1 MSVVS
6 NIAYLFRS
14 YSSILGYM
22 NDKERYE
29 KKVKLTNK
37 SYDNLSK
44 RVHDS
49 FATLHEEKR
58 GYREE
63 ISNIEEEL
71 AAIKEKMLN
80 SSDKLEQ
87 ARLKMEYNKK
97 KIEHK
102 VKLNLLPR
110 RMKKVTKKMEKFVNK
125 SRKEAINIESKRP
138 IMISEDLKVKI
149 SNIANML
156 APILGEETVVKE
168 TVAEAANLSSESEID
183 ISEIQ
188 NEFETAM
195 GQVEVGKS
203 SEEDYNSFISDL
215 VDKNMESEDIPM
227 AEETAVAEET
237 VSDSDSIGQ
246 NPLDLI
252 ADTENQDDKDRQ
264 ASLDLDAMFGVG
276 QEDKN
281 RENVEIPQPRVA
293 EAPEEELSQDQN
305 VSDDKMR
312 DCINKWN
319 RLQEE
324 FKVAIDNDDVN
335 ELVRIKN
342 DLVTTAND
350 ISRIEAEKD
359 EELEKAQDENS
370 AAKEE
375 KEQSINAVAQAFA
388 NDIKSVISDG
398 NTSINRINTIEE
410 KTAATMVSTK
420 EIKSST
426 QAIRS
431 VLSEDGSLKSDIGD
445 LNAMLS
451 ATGSDTQIKA
461 SYNGKK

>member
-168 TVAEAANLSSESEID
+168 TVAEAANLSSDSEID

-215 VDKNMESEDIPM
+215 VDKNMELEDIPM
-227 AEETAVAEET
+227 AEET

-264 ASLDLDAMFGVG
+264 ASLDAMFGVG

-388 NDIKSVISDG
+388 NDIKSVISNG
-398 NTSINRINTIEE
+398 NTSISRINTIEE
-410 KTAATMVSTK
+410 KTAATMVSTQ

-426 QAIRS
+426 QAIKS

-451 ATGSDTQIKA
+451 ATGSDNKLKG

>member
-156 APILGEETVVKE
+156 APILGEEI
-168 TVAEAANLSSESEID
+168 VAEAANLSSESEID
-183 ISEIQ
+183 ISGIQ

-195 GQVEVGKS
+195 GQVEAGKS

-227 AEETAVAEET
+227 AEETAVAEEN
-237 VSDSDSIGQ
+237 VSDGDSIGQ

-264 ASLDLDAMFGVG
+264 ASLDAMFGVG

-324 FKVAIDNDDVN
+324 FKVAMDNDDVN